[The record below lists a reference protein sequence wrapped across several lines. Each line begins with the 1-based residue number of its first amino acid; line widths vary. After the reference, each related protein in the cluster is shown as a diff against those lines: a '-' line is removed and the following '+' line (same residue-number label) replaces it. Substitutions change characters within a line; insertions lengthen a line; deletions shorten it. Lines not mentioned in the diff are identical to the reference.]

1 MHSLFGKKKK
11 KVFRILISIF
21 PQNQEKGKPR
31 KFKEE
36 IWMVQKDKL
45 SFSTMLSFSQPPTEM
60 KREKSSKRHFNK
72 HMSFSAVKLRENE
85 NKNRNETKL

>member
-1 MHSLFGKKKK
+1 
-11 KVFRILISIF
+11 
-21 PQNQEKGKPR
+21 
-31 KFKEE
+31 
-36 IWMVQKDKL
+36 MVQKDKL
-45 SFSTMLSFSQPPTEM
+45 SFPTTLSFSQQPTEM